1 MVVVYAALASSLEF
15 AATWLT
21 TGYTPPHPIE
31 AALYLGGMGLT
42 LLTVTLLLS
51 TRVAPVTAGIV
62 AMLLFGL
69 AWLAGVVGGIG
80 TALGDPATALA
91 GTIGR
96 ILVPSDGLWRGALYS
111 LEPGAVLIAGS
122 KAGPALAAFPFFAPA
137 PPPLIYLAWALIW
150 NLGAFGLAM
159 ISLERRDL

>member
-1 MVVVYAALASSLEF
+1 
-15 AATWLT
+15 
-21 TGYTPPHPIE
+21 
-31 AALYLGGMGLT
+31 
-42 LLTVTLLLS
+42 
-51 TRVAPVTAGIV
+51 
-62 AMLLFGL
+62 
-69 AWLAGVVGGIG
+69 G

-159 ISLERRDL
+159 ISLERRDLQGDAEAAQGRRPATRGRAIRWPAGAA